1 MTPLYGSAA
10 RHQQAGAKIG
20 DVPIMAE
27 NAGLTN
33 RAAVPVLP
41 LPPGKRARWPG
52 RRGGK
57 THDLL

>member
-10 RHQQAGAKIG
+10 RHRQAGAKIG

-41 LPPGKRARWPG
+41 PLPGKRAGQRGNRPG
-52 RRGGK
+52 KIR
-57 THDLL
+57 DLL